1 MVDFKS
7 QYAYDLTRINNILNS
22 DVATKEQKENAEGWL
37 PLIEELIKIEPFP
50 AYYDEKYGF
59 LVKRKVSFNR
69 IVMDMPQNPLY
80 IYAREVA
87 DNVKLIKEST
97 KHTEDFKQQ
106 VIAEALHPDRVEYLI
121 NKHGIEDGMSTYD

>member
-1 MVDFKS
+1 
-7 QYAYDLTRINNILNS
+7 
-22 DVATKEQKENAEGWL
+22 
-37 PLIEELIKIEPFP
+37 
-50 AYYDEKYGF
+50 
-59 LVKRKVSFNR
+59 
-69 IVMDMPQNPLY
+69 MDMPQNPLY